1 MFNFHPKLLTW
12 LLVVKSKFTWV
23 GSWCGDIVDIIIIV
37 TIKVCFWQELFLGSD
52 FSVEEIVAEEVKTIE
67 EIHQVFPSL
76 WNVSV
81 VNDESDPMKG
91 KFYMS

>member
-1 MFNFHPKLLTW
+1 MVLT
-12 LLVVKSKFTWV
+12 
-23 GSWCGDIVDIIIIV
+23 GIV
-37 TIKVCFWQELFLGSD
+37 LGSD

>member
-1 MFNFHPKLLTW
+1 M
-12 LLVVKSKFTWV
+12 SE
-23 GSWCGDIVDIIIIV
+23 IV
-37 TIKVCFWQELFLGSD
+37 LGSD

-76 WNVSV
+76 RNVSV

-91 KFYMS
+91 WWKIEDWRAQVQYSVSVMKNILNHKRKYFEENSEIRN